1 MSSNGNIF
9 HITGLCQGNLLV
21 TSGSPSQR
29 PVTRNFD
36 VFFDL
41 HLNKQLSKQSRHWR
55 VKMPSC
61 SLWCHCNA
69 NKHQAIIHQTAD
81 PITFKCMIIL
91 NVCLMFQLL
100 NKNKKLSKKNGCWWT
115 QCLSIWGMVIS
126 SKQYGLRLVLWVVWL
141 RDWSRSGGSY
151 GNNTRVI
158 CCPAPGRPESTAR
171 GTSPPDNKSRGCCCR
186 NSRPTVINP
195 DYNMTKQR
203 YITRT

>member
-1 MSSNGNIF
+1 MMSSNGNIF
-9 HITGLCQGNLLV
+9 HITGLCEGNLLV

-91 NVCLMFQLL
+91 NVCLMLQLL

-126 SKQYGLRLVLWVVWL
+126 SKQYGLRLVLWVVWYIIKYTML
-141 RDWSRSGGSY
+141 QPLNNVWEVGSSFFFCY
-151 GNNTRVI
+151 WWVHLLTGITLYVI
-158 CCPAPGRPESTAR
+158 QVS
-171 GTSPPDNKSRGCCCR
+171 SW
-186 NSRPTVINP
+186 
-195 DYNMTKQR
+195 
-203 YITRT
+203 